1 MTKAAIVTRKR
12 GRPSKEESTAIAME
26 KAMIALRGE
35 LARLTPKAL
44 QTLEGLL
51 TSGTEKV
58 KETTAKYILEQAKEV
73 HNLYTEEDNEDDA
86 AGGTASAS
94 SETHAGSSSEI
105 RKAIPLTTAI
115 REYKM
120 TGTDDEE

>member
-12 GRPSKEESTAIAME
+12 GRPSKEESTAIALE

-44 QTLEGLL
+44 TTLEGLL

-73 HNLYTEEDNEDDA
+73 HNLYTEEDNEDEA
-86 AGGTASAS
+86 AGGTTSAES
-94 SETHAGSSSEI
+94 TTHSGSSDEL
-105 RKAIPLTTAI
+105 KAVMPLTTKI
-115 REYKM
+115 REYKLAE
-120 TGTDDEE
+120 GED

>member
-44 QTLEGLL
+44 NTLEGLL

-86 AGGTASAS
+86 AGGTTSAS
-94 SETHAGSSSEI
+94 SQTHAGASEDI
-105 RKAIPLTTAI
+105 KSAIPLTKEI
-115 REYKM
+115 RKYPE
-120 TGTDDEE
+120 TGTGGR

>member
-12 GRPSKEESTAIAME
+12 GRPSKEESTAIALE

-44 QTLEGLL
+44 TTLEGLL

-73 HNLYTEEDNEDDA
+73 HNLYTEEDNEDEA
-86 AGGTASAS
+86 AGGTTSAES
-94 SETHAGSSSEI
+94 TTHSGSSDEL
-105 RKAIPLTTAI
+105 KMAMPLTTQI
-115 REYKM
+115 REYKLAE
-120 TGTDDEE
+120 GED

>member
-12 GRPSKEESTAIAME
+12 GRPSKEESTAIALE
-26 KAMIALRGE
+26 KAMISLRGE
-35 LARLTPKAL
+35 LARLTPKAIT
-44 QTLEGLL
+44 TLEGLL
-51 TSGTEKV
+51 ISGTEKV

-86 AGGTASAS
+86 AGGTTSAS
-94 SETHAGSSSEI
+94 SETHAGSSNEI
-105 RKAIPLTTAI
+105 KDAIPLTTAI

-120 TGTDDEE
+120 AEGED